1 MHVVNFP
8 FLLVSSYLAK
18 LTPHA
23 GFLLSIAA
31 VTPTLEA
38 GHCLTAAESHS
49 VTLEGWTC
57 HKRRAR
63 GLQLAILGTQEYC
76 PQKEERRLGDLT
88 EQLSSQHASLSLG
101 SEVPERRESSR
112 LFTPFSPI
120 VHRSDQVMLFFLSLV
135 QSSRSQYGYAKLD
148 SIPKT
153 SRAPR
158 ASVVT

>member
-1 MHVVNFP
+1 MHFVTFP

-38 GHCLTAAESHS
+38 GHCLTAAGSHM

-57 HKRRAR
+57 PKWRS
-63 GLQLAILGTQEYC
+63 LQLAILGTQDYC

-88 EQLSSQHASLSLG
+88 EQLSSHYASLSLG
-101 SEVPERRESSR
+101 SVS
-112 LFTPFSPI
+112 
-120 VHRSDQVMLFFLSLV
+120 
-135 QSSRSQYGYAKLD
+135 
-148 SIPKT
+148 
-153 SRAPR
+153 
-158 ASVVT
+158 